1 MPVTKNIDFM
11 MQMTQDFISG
21 VIDPISYDLD
31 FSYEI
36 EIRFKAMRREHR
48 EWADLI
54 YDRLYE
60 DGVAKMHEKNL
71 SSDAF
76 KTLIKTQYT
85 EHLQYYEGRVLLSD
99 TAGAYIVP
107 DWFRNSYTTLEYV
120 IKLNH

>member
-60 DGVAKMHEKNL
+60 DGRCQNARKKP
-71 SSDAF
+71 
-76 KTLIKTQYT
+76 I
-85 EHLQYYEGRVLLSD
+85 
-99 TAGAYIVP
+99 
-107 DWFRNSYTTLEYV
+107 
-120 IKLNH
+120 